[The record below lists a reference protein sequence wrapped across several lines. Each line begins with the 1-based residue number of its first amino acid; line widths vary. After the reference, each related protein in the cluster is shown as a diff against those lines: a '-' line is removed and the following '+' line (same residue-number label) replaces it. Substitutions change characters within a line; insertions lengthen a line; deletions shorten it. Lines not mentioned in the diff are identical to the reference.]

1 MVAPEGG
8 SPSCGEGFEDDLVAE
23 GLELSDGSLAS
34 TVGVAADE
42 VVATQ
47 IGVVTVVGEVA
58 SCRRR
63 RSRR

>member
-1 MVAPEGG
+1 V
-8 SPSCGEGFEDDLVAE
+8 FKDDPVAE

-34 TVGVAADE
+34 TVGAAADE
-42 VVATQ
+42 TGATQ
-47 IGVVTVVGEVA
+47 IGVVTVVGEGA

>member
-1 MVAPEGG
+1 V
-8 SPSCGEGFEDDLVAE
+8 FEDDLVAE

-42 VVATQ
+42 VVATH
-47 IGVVTVVGEVA
+47 IGVVTLVGAVA

>member
-1 MVAPEGG
+1 MIAPERRI
-8 SPSCGEGFEDDLVAE
+8 PVMRRGFEDDLVAE

-34 TVGVAADE
+34 TVGIAADE

>member
-1 MVAPEGG
+1 V
-8 SPSCGEGFEDDLVAE
+8 FEDDLATE
-23 GLELSDGSLAS
+23 GLELRDGSLAS

-47 IGVVTVVGEVA
+47 IGVVTVVDEVA